1 MFEYYS
7 YDSRD
12 YAAETERNWEMIEQS
27 AIEEGLGKIPKKRIV
42 CPQCN
47 GDGKY
52 VNPNIDRHGLSYDDL
67 DDEQWEM
74 YRTGG
79 YDVTCGYCNGKNV
92 VDEYDE
98 SAASP
103 EMKKHVDSWWK
114 EILDSRA
121 DMLAEL
127 RAGC

>member
-1 MFEYYS
+1 MYDYYS

-27 AIEEGLGKIPKKRIV
+27 AIEEGLGKIPKHRIV

-47 GDGKY
+47 GNGKY

-67 DDEQWEM
+67 DDDQWEM

-79 YDVTCGYCNGKNV
+79 YDVTCGYCKGRNV

-98 SAASP
+98 SKASP
-103 EMKKHVDSWWK
+103 ELKKFVSNHWNLIHDYNA
-114 EILDSRA
+114 ER
-121 DMLAEL
+121 LAEL